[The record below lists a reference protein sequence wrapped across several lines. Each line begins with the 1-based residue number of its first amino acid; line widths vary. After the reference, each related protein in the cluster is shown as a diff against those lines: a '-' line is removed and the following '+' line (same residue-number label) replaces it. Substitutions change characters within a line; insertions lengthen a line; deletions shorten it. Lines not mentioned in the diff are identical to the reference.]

1 MKSIISIVVLV
12 ASIALGSAGGVML
25 KSGSGGSDTIKADK
39 ADEHAKKDDDHGKKE
54 KDDGHGKKDK
64 HAKKDSHGKED
75 KHGGKASSDPSK
87 SEYYKFTREFVVP
100 IMRDETVRSLVI
112 LNINLE
118 VESGMNSELFSMD
131 PKLRDNIMST
141 LVALGNDGVTLER
154 MTSAESYETIRSMVK
169 KNLSSVVASGIKN
182 VLIVDLGKQDL

>member
-1 MKSIISIVVLV
+1 MKSIISIAVLV
-12 ASIALGSAGGVML
+12 VSVALGSVGGLML
-25 KSGSGGSDTIKADK
+25 KSGSGGGDTASDDKKAYS
-39 ADEHAKKDDDHGKKE
+39 HAKKDDDHGKE

-64 HAKKDSHGKED
+64 HAKKD
-75 KHGGKASSDPSK
+75 KHGGDTISDPSK

-169 KNLSSVVASGIKN
+169 KNLNSVVASGIKN

>member
-1 MKSIISIVVLV
+1 MKSIISIVALV
-12 ASIALGSAGGVML
+12 ASVALGSAGGVIL
-25 KSGSGGSDTIKADK
+25 KGGSGGGDAAGVDKKADS
-39 ADEHAKKDDDHGKKE
+39 HAKKDDDHGKKD
-54 KDDGHGKKDK
+54 DDGHGKKDK
-64 HAKKDSHGKED
+64 HAKKDSHGKKD
-75 KHGGKASSDPSK
+75 KHGDEASTDPSK

-118 VESGMNSELFSMD
+118 VDAGMNNELFSMD
-131 PKLRDNIMST
+131 PKLRDNIMTT
-141 LVALGNDGVTLER
+141 LVGLGNDGVTLER